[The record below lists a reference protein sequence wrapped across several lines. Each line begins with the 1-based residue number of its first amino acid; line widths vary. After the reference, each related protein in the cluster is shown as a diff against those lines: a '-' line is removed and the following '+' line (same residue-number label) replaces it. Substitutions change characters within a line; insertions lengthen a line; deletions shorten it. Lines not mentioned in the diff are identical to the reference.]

1 MEFKGL
7 FGYQLD
13 AVKQLKSGS
22 ILCGDVG
29 TGKTLT
35 GLYFYKERYP
45 DRQLYVITTAK
56 KRDTGDWEDE
66 ARLLGI
72 DELVVDS
79 WNNIKKYQDLRNAFF
94 IFDEQRV
101 VGWGAWSKAF
111 VKLAR
116 TNKWILLTGTPGDTW
131 MDYIP
136 VFVANNYYENK
147 TQFIN
152 SHVEYDPYVKYPK
165 VKRYHQ
171 QGLLQKYRRQTLVR
185 MENKRHTI
193 RHRHFIECM
202 YDDDLYKDAFAN
214 KWNPF
219 ENEPVQHAG
228 ALAQVLRKVTG
239 TSDGRVHEAVWQL
252 NHVDKAIVFYNY
264 NYELDILRSI
274 CEFIHKP
281 YAEWNGQKHE
291 ELPDTDEWLYLV
303 QYNAGAE
310 GWNCTTTDT
319 ILFYSPNYSYK
330 MTEQAE
336 GRIDRINTPFTDLHY
351 IYLTSKAPID
361 EAVLRSIRNKK
372 NFNENAWLERSWTH
386 A

>member
-22 ILCGDVG
+22 ILCGEVG

-35 GLYFYKERYP
+35 GLYFYKEQYP

-72 DELVVDS
+72 DDLVVDS
-79 WNNIKKYQDLRNAFF
+79 WNNIKKYQDLKNAFF

-101 VGWGAWSKAF
+101 VGWGAWSQTF

-136 VFVANNYYENK
+136 VFVANNYYANK

-171 QGLLQKYRRQTLVR
+171 QGLLQKYRRQILVR
-185 MENKRHTI
+185 MENKRHTV

-202 YDDDLYKDAFAN
+202 YDDELYKEAFAN

-219 ENEPVQHAG
+219 EDEPVQHAG
-228 ALAQVLRKVTG
+228 ALVQVLRKVAG

-281 YAEWNGQKHE
+281 FAEWNGQKHE
-291 ELPDTDEWLYLV
+291 EIPTTDEWLYLV

-319 ILFYSPNYSYK
+319 VLFYSPNYSYK

-372 NFNENAWLERSWTH
+372 NFNENAWLERSWKH